1 MPIYE
6 YECRICKITF
16 EVLQKM
22 DEGNE
27 GLCCPECNAD
37 KPERLLSA
45 FSSGSSKSGAS
56 LGGAH
61 SAPGHS

>member
-6 YECRICKITF
+6 YECRNCKETF

-22 DEGNE
+22 GEGNE
-27 GLCCPECNAD
+27 GLRCPKCDAD
-37 KPERLLSA
+37 RPEKLLSA
-45 FSSGSSKSGAS
+45 FSSAASKGAS
-56 LGGAH
+56 SGSAH